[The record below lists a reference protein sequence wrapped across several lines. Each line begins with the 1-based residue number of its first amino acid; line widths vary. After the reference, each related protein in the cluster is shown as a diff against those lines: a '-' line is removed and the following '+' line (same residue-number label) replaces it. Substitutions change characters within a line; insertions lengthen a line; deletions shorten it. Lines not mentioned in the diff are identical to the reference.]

1 MLEFEEITQEKV
13 PDIKKRIKA
22 YNELIIAGI
31 YERRKSQNFNP
42 IDIKYQKLEN
52 HIENQIQTGKI
63 VNPFIRKYLEGQIS
77 TARKALALA
86 LLTILPVKALWPFEV
101 VFWSIYF
108 YYVKKYKNEALEYD
122 RKKLAKIFKNN

>member
-1 MLEFEEITQEKV
+1 MLEFEAITPENI
-13 PDIKKRIKA
+13 PDIKKRIKE
-22 YNELIIAGI
+22 YNKLIISGI
-31 YERRKSQNFNP
+31 YERRRSQNFNP

>member
-1 MLEFEEITQEKV
+1 MLEFEAITAESI

-22 YNELIIAGI
+22 YNKLIIAGI
-31 YERRKSQNFNP
+31 YNRRRTNA
-42 IDIKYQKLEN
+42 IDIKYLNLEDY
-52 HIENQIQTGKI
+52 IVKKIKTGEI
-63 VNPFIRKYLEGQIS
+63 VYPFVRKYLEGQIS

-86 LLTILPVKALWPFEV
+86 ILTILPVKALWPFEI

-122 RKKLAKIFKNN
+122 RKKLARIFKSEN